1 MDRETRDKKWRLRKE
16 QKANG
21 KIKKEN
27 EKIKKENDKLDKWQ
41 MKIDKQ
47 KAKIKQQRIKRFYRL
62 AKVPKNAT
70 IEVINSKIL
79 QYLQKPKASL
89 FDEVIFTEEQEN
101 DVNFML
107 GVVDALYKKH
117 YDEGFKKGEKDLE
130 ENALWETI
138 SNLVLSSNDIILG
151 NSEFLKKFIKKYNNI
166 NIIKLL
172 SFYYHGDKF
181 KNILINI
188 PEENICSQAKI
199 FGSDMLYYLP
209 KDLPQFVK
217 AVASGVECD
226 GFKSVELLDIS
237 QVVENIELII
247 NAYHKDG
254 LGCLANYLLNTLN
267 PNRNTVYMCHGE
279 PHDKIAYDEEYA
291 EVQQTLLNDWE
302 IQTIFAKGKKL
313 RNGKSDDND
322 KYLN

>member
-89 FDEVIFTEEQEN
+89 FDEVIFTEEQEI

-107 GVVDALYKKH
+107 GVVDALNKKH
-117 YDEGFKKGEKDLE
+117 YDEVFKKG
-130 ENALWETI
+130 
-138 SNLVLSSNDIILG
+138 
-151 NSEFLKKFIKKYNNI
+151 
-166 NIIKLL
+166 
-172 SFYYHGDKF
+172 
-181 KNILINI
+181 
-188 PEENICSQAKI
+188 
-199 FGSDMLYYLP
+199 
-209 KDLPQFVK
+209 
-217 AVASGVECD
+217 
-226 GFKSVELLDIS
+226 
-237 QVVENIELII
+237 
-247 NAYHKDG
+247 
-254 LGCLANYLLNTLN
+254 
-267 PNRNTVYMCHGE
+267 
-279 PHDKIAYDEEYA
+279 
-291 EVQQTLLNDWE
+291 
-302 IQTIFAKGKKL
+302 
-313 RNGKSDDND
+313 
-322 KYLN
+322 